1 MRHSHTSPFEMAE
14 LRFHLKIPIF
24 IMRQHIRHRTANVNE
39 QSGRYSVFA
48 DEFYVPSSE
57 RKLGQST
64 SNKQQSDG
72 DISFEIYNQFD
83 SDLKDIYAHANIVYQ
98 VALNNGVSREV
109 ARIALP
115 VATYTELYW
124 KIDLHNFF
132 HYVKLRADVD
142 HAQHEIVVLAKTM
155 YEKVKK
161 HFPISCQAFE
171 DYKLNS
177 MTFTSAEL
185 DVISQYILNSTIV
198 PIQQMSASEQIE
210 FQKKLEKLR
219 TRYE

>member
-1 MRHSHTSPFEMAE
+1 MAE